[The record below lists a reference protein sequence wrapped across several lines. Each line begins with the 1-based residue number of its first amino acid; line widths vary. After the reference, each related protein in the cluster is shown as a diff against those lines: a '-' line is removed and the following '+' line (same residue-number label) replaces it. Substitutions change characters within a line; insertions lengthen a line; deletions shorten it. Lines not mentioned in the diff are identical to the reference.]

1 MWGTVF
7 SEDTEG
13 ERGDK
18 KEVLVKLEKEE
29 VKECSTMVKS
39 HFHHGNTLQV
49 SNAVP
54 SHCWWDLKGW
64 AFWCQNG

>member
-29 VKECSTMVKS
+29 VKGM
-39 HFHHGNTLQV
+39 
-49 SNAVP
+49 
-54 SHCWWDLKGW
+54 
-64 AFWCQNG
+64 